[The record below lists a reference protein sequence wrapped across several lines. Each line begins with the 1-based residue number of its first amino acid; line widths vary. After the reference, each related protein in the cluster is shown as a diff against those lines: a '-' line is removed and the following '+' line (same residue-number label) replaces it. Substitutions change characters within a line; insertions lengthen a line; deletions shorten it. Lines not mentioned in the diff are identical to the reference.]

1 MKQPKKIQEL
11 GMDTVMICL
20 TGMFVILM
28 GVIAV
33 HLQTVQ
39 QKSTPCFVRTAS
51 AYKTIQSQI
60 SVISQQKLEMK
71 FVMIW
76 QILKSVPMMGVSTLI
91 SVRLWNFKYGG
102 S

>member
-28 GVIAV
+28 EVIAV

-39 QKSTPCFVRTAS
+39 QKSTPCFARTAS
-51 AYKTIQSQI
+51 AYKIIQSQI
-60 SVISQQKLEMK
+60 SAISQQKLEIK